1 MLDPPLLC
9 LAVRTHLVVVL
20 LAGLVT
26 SQAGNGTTERALS
39 AVGHAGAEVAELT
52 LGLLLL
58 ALEVL
63 LAAGVLERLQ
73 RRVVLAGAKKRV
85 RRSSTMVGI
94 G

>member
-1 MLDPPLLC
+1 MLDSPLLC
-9 LAVRTHLVVVL
+9 LAIRAHLVVVL

-26 SQAGNGTTERALS
+26 SQAGNGTTESALG
-39 AVGHAGAEVAELT
+39 AVGHAGAEITELT

-73 RRVVLAGAKKRV
+73 RRGVLAGAKKRV